1 MCCLEEDTG
10 ASGGAHQDCGP
21 AFAHLHML
29 CILLGDA
36 CVALQATGSCL
47 RAQPGSGDALRKAS
61 SLYITE
67 QDTSKIQPAEH
78 AAFRCALSTADNDSE
93 NIPVSTQ
100 ASSSVTLSRCSCR
113 HDGFGALGPAHLCQ
127 PGVLTDLLQGDSLD
141 RVVRQHLLQQ
151 LLELGGHAKPAHE
164 HHFGHLQHNIR
175 KAAVIALALKSTTS
189 LQDWTRKDW

>member
-67 QDTSKIQPAEH
+67 QDTSKIQPAYH
-78 AAFRCALSTADNDSE
+78 AAFRCALSTAGNDSE
-93 NIPVSTQ
+93 NTPVSHRPPHVLHCHVAAADVMALGLWGLLTSASQ
-100 ASSSVTLSRCSCR
+100 ACSQTSSRVTRWIGLCVSIFCSSSLSLGDTPNLRMSITSAICSIIS
-113 HDGFGALGPAHLCQ
+113 GK
-127 PGVLTDLLQGDSLD
+127 LQSSLW
-141 RVVRQHLLQQ
+141 R
-151 LLELGGHAKPAHE
+151 
-164 HHFGHLQHNIR
+164 
-175 KAAVIALALKSTTS
+175 
-189 LQDWTRKDW
+189 